1 MKTSTPALPR
11 NASIAAEPVSPLV
24 APTMVT
30 RCRDRAR
37 LASKSWPISCI
48 ATSLKASVGPWK
60 SSSSQSFGAICTSG
74 ARAAWSKPA

>member
-11 NASIAAEPVSPLV
+11 KASIAAEPVSPLV
-24 APTMVT
+24 APTMVS
-30 RCRDRAR
+30 RRPERSR
-37 LASKSWPISCI
+37 LASKSPPISCI

-60 SSSSQSFGAICTSG
+60 SSSSQSFGPICPSG